1 MVRPSSVVAVGP
13 SLGANGGPRELSGL
27 ASGSLWA
34 AGGLQMV
41 PKEGPDSYLAWPRD
55 LSGRSRTPKRA
66 GQIAF
71 LVRPSS
77 VVDVGPSLG
86 ANGCPRELSGL
97 ASGSLWAAG
106 GLQMVPKEEPDN
118 SLGAPYASVDF
129 LRRLHDRF
137 EHFPYKKSCDRP
149 DIAF

>member
-1 MVRPSSVVAVGP
+1 MQMQSFLFAPVWGLQCVACFAGAFFFSKTKLFSKQGAVLVRPSSVVAVGP

-77 VVDVGPSLG
+77 VVDVGCVVNMHRFCSPE
-86 ANGCPRELSGL
+86 AR
-97 ASGSLWAAG
+97 AA
-106 GLQMVPKEEPDN
+106 
-118 SLGAPYASVDF
+118 
-129 LRRLHDRF
+129 
-137 EHFPYKKSCDRP
+137 
-149 DIAF
+149 